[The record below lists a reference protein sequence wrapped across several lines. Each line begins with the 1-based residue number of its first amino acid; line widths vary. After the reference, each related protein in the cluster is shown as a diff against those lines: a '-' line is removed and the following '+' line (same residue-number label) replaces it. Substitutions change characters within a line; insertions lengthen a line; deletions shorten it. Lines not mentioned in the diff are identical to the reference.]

1 MGMKHDLT
9 ELRTFFTSALASDAL
24 DALGF
29 MKNTLSEDIKMIS
42 GEGVMMG
49 YAFPVRIE
57 IVDGRPD
64 VPYVGLLKALDAI
77 QKDQVYVTPTGRAGL
92 ASLWG
97 ELLSTACAF
106 KGVAGSLSDGPSRD
120 LARTQAMGF
129 KIFGTGSIPVDIN
142 GRYEVRE
149 HNVPGMIDGV
159 EINPGDLIVGD
170 IDGVTIVPEKLID
183 QVVEAVREKNSGES
197 QFRKA
202 VKEGMPPSQAFAKYG
217 VL

>member
-1 MGMKHDLT
+1 MKHDLS
-9 ELRTFFTSALASDAL
+9 ELRTFFTAALASDAL
-24 DALGF
+24 DALGY
-29 MKNTLSEDIKMIS
+29 MKNSLGQDIRMLS

-57 IVDGRPD
+57 IVDARPA
-64 VPYVGLLKALDAI
+64 VPYVGLLKALDAV
-77 QKDQVYVTPTGRAGL
+77 QRDQVYVTPTNRAGL

-106 KGVAGSLSDGPSRD
+106 KGVAGSLADGPSRD
-120 LARTQAMGF
+120 LTRTRAIGF
-129 KIFGTGSIPVDIN
+129 KIFGTGSTPIDIN

-149 HNVPGMIDGV
+149 HNVPGVIDGV

-170 IDGVTIVPEKLID
+170 VDGVTVIPEKLID
-183 QVVEAVREKNSGES
+183 QVVAAVREKNSGES

-202 VKEGMPPSQAFAKYG
+202 VREGMPPSQAFEKFG

>member
-1 MGMKHDLT
+1 MKHDLT

-24 DALGF
+24 DAMGY
-29 MKNTLSEDIKMIS
+29 MKNTLSEDIKMLS
-42 GEGVMMG
+42 GEGIMMG

-57 IVDGRPD
+57 IVDARPE
-64 VPYVGLLKALDAI
+64 VPYVGLLKALDAVD
-77 QKDQVYVTPTGRAGL
+77 KDQIYVTPTGRTGL

-97 ELLSTACAF
+97 ELLSTACAH
-106 KGVAGSLSDGPSRD
+106 KGVAGALADGPTRD
-120 LARTQAMGF
+120 LSRTRAMGF
-129 KIFGTGSIPVDIN
+129 KIFATGTTPVDIN

-149 HNVPGMIDGV
+149 HNVPGVIDGA

-170 IDGVTIVPEKLID
+170 VDGVTIVPARLID
-183 QVVEAVREKNSGES
+183 GVVDAVREKNSGES
-197 QFRKA
+197 LFRKA

>member
-1 MGMKHDLT
+1 MKHDLA
-9 ELRTFFTSALASDAL
+9 ELRPFFTAALASDAL
-24 DALGF
+24 DALGY
-29 MKNTLSEDIKMIS
+29 MKNTLGQDIKMIS

-49 YAFPVRIE
+49 YAFPVRVE
-57 IVDGRPD
+57 IVDARPE
-64 VPYVGLLKALDAI
+64 VPYVGLLKALDAV
-77 QKDQVYVTPTGRAGL
+77 QKDQVYVTPTNRAGL

-106 KGVAGSLSDGPSRD
+106 KGVAGSLGDGPSRD
-120 LARTQAMGF
+120 LTRTRAMGF

-149 HNVPGMIDGV
+149 HNVPGVIDGV

-170 IDGVTIVPEKLID
+170 VDGVTIVPAHLID
-183 QVVEAVREKNSGES
+183 GVVDAVREKNSGES
-197 QFRKA
+197 LFRKA